1 MIEKNKSVHIL
12 SIDAKDLY
20 LSNHYINPSPVG
32 YSIRNKDGDI
42 LTRKFIN
49 ALDYSLDLIKLREV
63 YEKVYRR
70 HDFGF
75 FVRNDEY
82 TYRVINVTFKYSVKD
97 YNMFGKDL
105 YIKNGYCQ
113 YSDIDLQDCI
123 DVRDGEVIA
132 IKLDSHVEKPISN
145 EVLGKYFYYEDG
157 VYKTRGNFKTLINVA
172 QLREMLYEDGF
183 ICNGIKF
190 VRFKRSSGSARVGKC
205 LFIDEK
211 LYPKMHKWEL
221 CGLKVERGQDIDLAA
236 LEAYI
241 SLTLSSIIDT
251 IEINPENILVI
262 DDYESVFKDKV
273 IAVRENENNN
283 LVSAPE
289 EVEISNSIWDGQ
301 SLLDSSMFGAYS
313 GYGMI
318 LLRNS
323 FFKSCCFNCNIQKFF
338 EDNGITEISQL
349 NGQTLAK
356 DIRDVKM
363 ITTPSSIKYLKFG
376 SLQQWLER
384 IDPMFGVVK
393 HEKKTHFFDGRLVET
408 HYQLLNTLQMT
419 KSEMKEF
426 LEPAIRYYKYLRD
439 DPAVVRHYIRYPES
453 NKFWLPPTPLLSKND
468 IVYRFLGLN
477 DKFTETAIYDGFKRD
492 LLTHY
497 RNNLKSGRVLVNGN
511 YETLLGNPMEMLMQS
526 IGEFKGKS
534 QLGEGHVHTKRFGY
548 DVVLLGSRSP
558 HINPGNVW
566 LTRNVEDEDIDKY
579 FNLTEEILCI
589 NAINENIQQRLN
601 GCDYDS
607 DSLLVTDNEYLIKAA
622 QKNYDRFYVPTNFV
636 SGVKRKR
643 QYTPAQLADL
653 DIKTSANKIGDIVNL
668 SQELNTLM
676 WHMINNGESWD
687 EAMKVFYDSSQLC
700 IMSGIEIDSAKREFA
715 VSNTKELKKLSNKYR
730 RRDKDDRAIK
740 PNFFGHVSRQKG
752 YYNPQKKN
760 YKHHDTAMDY
770 LQQIVNKEC
779 REKRGKGGKKRNFI
793 SLVEIADR
801 SKFEYSRIKYDQINQ
816 VLDAVRQMRH
826 DINELWAQYN
836 THTDYTD
843 SRPASI
849 PKDDWY
855 ALSSKLNT
863 IRQRCVDYID
873 KMKISYST
881 MYWLLKLTDNNA
893 AKDIK
898 RTLFYILFASPNKSF
913 FALIQES
920 ATPIPILEEAE
931 DGEINLFGIRYN
943 HKMTHEEEQY
953 WGYDLVE
960 AS

>member
-1 MIEKNKSVHIL
+1 
-12 SIDAKDLY
+12 
-20 LSNHYINPSPVG
+20 
-32 YSIRNKDGDI
+32 
-42 LTRKFIN
+42 
-49 ALDYSLDLIKLREV
+49 
-63 YEKVYRR
+63 
-70 HDFGF
+70 
-75 FVRNDEY
+75 
-82 TYRVINVTFKYSVKD
+82 
-97 YNMFGKDL
+97 MF
-105 YIKNGYCQ
+105 
-113 YSDIDLQDCI
+113 
-123 DVRDGEVIA
+123 A
-132 IKLDSHVEKPISN
+132 
-145 EVLGKYFYYEDG
+145 
-157 VYKTRGNFKTLINVA
+157 
-172 QLREMLYEDGF
+172 
-183 ICNGIKF
+183 
-190 VRFKRSSGSARVGKC
+190 
-205 LFIDEK
+205 
-211 LYPKMHKWEL
+211 
-221 CGLKVERGQDIDLAA
+221 
-236 LEAYI
+236 
-241 SLTLSSIIDT
+241 
-251 IEINPENILVI
+251 
-262 DDYESVFKDKV
+262 
-273 IAVRENENNN
+273 
-283 LVSAPE
+283 
-289 EVEISNSIWDGQ
+289 
-301 SLLDSSMFGAYS
+301 
-313 GYGMI
+313 
-318 LLRNS
+318 
-323 FFKSCCFNCNIQKFF
+323 
-338 EDNGITEISQL
+338 
-349 NGQTLAK
+349 
-356 DIRDVKM
+356 
-363 ITTPSSIKYLKFG
+363 
-376 SLQQWLER
+376 
-384 IDPMFGVVK
+384 
-393 HEKKTHFFDGRLVET
+393 
-408 HYQLLNTLQMT
+408 
-419 KSEMKEF
+419 
-426 LEPAIRYYKYLRD
+426 
-439 DPAVVRHYIRYPES
+439 
-453 NKFWLPPTPLLSKND
+453 
-468 IVYRFLGLN
+468 
-477 DKFTETAIYDGFKRD
+477 
-492 LLTHY
+492 
-497 RNNLKSGRVLVNGN
+497 
-511 YETLLGNPMEMLMQS
+511 
-526 IGEFKGKS
+526 
-534 QLGEGHVHTKRFGY
+534 
-548 DVVLLGSRSP
+548 
-558 HINPGNVW
+558 
-566 LTRNVEDEDIDKY
+566 
-579 FNLTEEILCI
+579 
-589 NAINENIQQRLN
+589 
-601 GCDYDS
+601 DYDS
-607 DSLLVTDNEYLIKAA
+607 DTCLVTDNEYLIKAA
-622 QKNYDRFYVPTNFV
+622 QKNYHRFYVPTNFV

-653 DIKTSANKIGDIVNL
+653 DIKTSTNKIGDIVNL